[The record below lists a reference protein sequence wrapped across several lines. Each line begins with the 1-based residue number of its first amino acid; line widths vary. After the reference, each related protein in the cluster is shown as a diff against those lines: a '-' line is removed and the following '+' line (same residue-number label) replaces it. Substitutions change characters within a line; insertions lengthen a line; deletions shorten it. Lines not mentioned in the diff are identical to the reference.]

1 MERSEKMT
9 IGERIKKRRL
19 ELNMSVDQL
28 AIEIGKDRATI
39 YRYEKNEIEKLPIT
53 TLKPL
58 AKALNITQ
66 SYLMGW
72 EEPTTINT
80 ITEHEKK
87 VISAYRE
94 KPEMQ
99 PAVDKLLGIE
109 K

>member
-1 MERSEKMT
+1 MT

-28 AIEIGKDRATI
+28 AINIGKDRATI

-53 TLKPL
+53 ALNPL
-58 AKALNITQ
+58 AKALNVTQ

-72 EEPTTINT
+72 EEPTITT

-87 VISAYRE
+87 VIYAYRE

-99 PAVDKLLGIE
+99 PAINKLLGIE